1 MHINTCASF
10 CLMSNQVLLFLYCQ
24 IRWELQELH
33 IYKICLNKL
42 INKGKI
48 NLAVSSIKVMTFI
61 DPYNN
66 HITEKE
72 KKHT

>member
-1 MHINTCASF
+1 MHINTYASF

-66 HITEKE
+66 HIPEKE
-72 KKHT
+72 KKHN